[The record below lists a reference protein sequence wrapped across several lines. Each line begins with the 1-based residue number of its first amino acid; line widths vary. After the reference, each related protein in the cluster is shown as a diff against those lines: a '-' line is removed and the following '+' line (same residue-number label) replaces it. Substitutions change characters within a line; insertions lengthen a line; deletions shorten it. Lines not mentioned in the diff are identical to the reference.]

1 MVYKKILLS
10 ITMKSFFMQKIK
22 VYKNILIAYSLV
34 SDIK

>member
-1 MVYKKILLS
+1 MVYKKILLG
-10 ITMKSFFMQKIK
+10 IIMKSFFMQKK